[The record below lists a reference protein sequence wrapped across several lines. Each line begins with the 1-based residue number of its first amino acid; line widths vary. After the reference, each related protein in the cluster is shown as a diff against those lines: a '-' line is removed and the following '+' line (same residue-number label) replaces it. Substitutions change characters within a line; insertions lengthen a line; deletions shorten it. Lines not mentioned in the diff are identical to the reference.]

1 MCLDWMLDKNET
13 QKRVERKL
21 KERNKTLER
30 VTYRASKRAKKI
42 PKLISANAKM
52 QRVNTKNNKLSYQ
65 LFQVYNILISHSQA
79 LLSWQRDL
87 IMSATIENRVSFFN
101 KIACIFSSITL
112 EPVIFCLVFTG
123 GLMAFIT
130 QNLIIDKVCRLHH
143 NS

>member
-1 MCLDWMLDKNET
+1 MLDKNET

-65 LFQVYNILISHSQA
+65 LFQVYNILISHSQ
-79 LLSWQRDL
+79 S
-87 IMSATIENRVSFFN
+87 
-101 KIACIFSSITL
+101 
-112 EPVIFCLVFTG
+112 G
-123 GLMAFIT
+123 IT
-130 QNLIIDKVCRLHH
+130 QLTERLD
-143 NS
+143 NVSNN